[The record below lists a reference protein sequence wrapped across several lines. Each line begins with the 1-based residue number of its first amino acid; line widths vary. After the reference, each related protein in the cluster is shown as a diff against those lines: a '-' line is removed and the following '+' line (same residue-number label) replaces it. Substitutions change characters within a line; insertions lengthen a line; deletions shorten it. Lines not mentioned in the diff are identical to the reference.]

1 MQPKSI
7 TPKYLDAKSK
17 GFSKLNKSKEN
28 ISWKPTKEKP
38 EKDKGFK
45 NKEFNDC
52 ITFYC
57 TQNANLKKDWDEE
70 DNSHTWYSNLDTE
83 FLKMHEPSGD
93 NEDSEV
99 LLMSPKTNEKD
110 DF

>member
-1 MQPKSI
+1 ME
-7 TPKYLDAKSK
+7 AKSK

-28 ISWKPTKEKP
+28 ISKRQTKEPK
-38 EKDKGFK
+38 EGFK

-57 TQNANLKKDWDEE
+57 TQNLQKPKQKEDDEE
-70 DNSHTWYSNLDTE
+70 SHTRYSNIDTE
-83 FLKMHEPSGD
+83 FLKMHERSED

-99 LLMSPKTNEKD
+99 LLMSPKTNEKEQ
-110 DF
+110 F